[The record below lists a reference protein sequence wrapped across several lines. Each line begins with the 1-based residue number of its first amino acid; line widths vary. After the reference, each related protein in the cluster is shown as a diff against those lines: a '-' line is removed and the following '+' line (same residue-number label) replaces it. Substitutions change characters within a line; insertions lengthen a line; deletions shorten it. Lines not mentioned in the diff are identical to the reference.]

1 MHKVSYKVQCGQ
13 STVQY
18 ESDFEH
24 KSQER
29 IEELTRL
36 VTEMEVRRL
45 SWDIDKLE
53 NESRHKGEL

>member
-45 SWDIDKLE
+45 SRDIGKLE
-53 NESRHKGEL
+53 NESR

>member
-1 MHKVSYKVQCGQ
+1 MSKVSYKVQCGQ

-29 IEELTRL
+29 IKELTRL

-45 SWDIDKLE
+45 NRDIDKLE
-53 NESRHKGEL
+53 KQQ

>member
-1 MHKVSYKVQCGQ
+1 MSTVSFTVKCGQ

-29 IEELTRL
+29 IEELTVL

-45 SWDIDKLE
+45 NRDIDNLRSE
-53 NESRHKGEL
+53 QGV